1 MGTPEKRCPKR
12 KQEDK
17 CEPQE
22 SQVGRAGGLD
32 SPLTSP
38 DTYYKHHTRLLY
50 YSRDPTTEGKT
61 AAILEG
67 YRLSLTRNIA
77 PNTRT

>member
-1 MGTPEKRCPKR
+1 MGASGVPGG
-12 KQEDK
+12 Q
-17 CEPQE
+17 
-22 SQVGRAGGLD
+22 GRWLD

-38 DTYYKHHTRLLY
+38 DTYYKNITRLLY
-50 YSRDPTTEGKT
+50 YSHDPTTEGKT

-77 PNTRT
+77 SNTRT